1 MALFTRVASAL
12 DAAQT
17 SAGDLGTATFN
28 PTSAKTYTW
37 TSGTSTD
44 QADRLWSDSGSI
56 AASATT
62 SLDLA
67 GSALLDPFGV
77 AVVFA
82 KLKLIRVVAAL
93 TNVNNVVLTRP
104 ASNGVPI
111 FSAAGDAFPIL
122 PGGMLEWVAPGAGVT
137 VTASTGDLLD
147 LVNSS
152 SGSAV
157 AYDIVL
163 VGTSA

>member
-1 MALFTRVASAL
+1 MALFTRCASTL
-12 DAAQT
+12 DATQT
-17 SAGDLGTATFN
+17 SAGDLGTASFA
-28 PTSAKTYTW
+28 PTSSKNFVW
-37 TSGTSTD
+37 TSGTSND
-44 QADRLWSDSGSI
+44 QADRLWSDSGTI
-56 AASATT
+56 TASSTT

-77 AVVFA
+77 AVVFV
-82 KLKLIRVVAAL
+82 KLKLIRIIAAT

-122 PGGMLEWVAPGAGVT
+122 PGGMLEWVAPAAGVT
-137 VTASTGDLLD
+137 VTAATGDMLD
-147 LVNSS
+147 LVNSGAGTS
-152 SGSAV
+152 V
-157 AYDIVL
+157 LYDIVL